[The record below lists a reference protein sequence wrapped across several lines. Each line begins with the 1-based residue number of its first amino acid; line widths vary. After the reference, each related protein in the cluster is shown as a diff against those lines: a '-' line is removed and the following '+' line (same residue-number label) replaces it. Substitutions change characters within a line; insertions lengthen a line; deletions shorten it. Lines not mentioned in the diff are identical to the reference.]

1 MPKYFLDLIIV
12 LFLHRVCMQA
22 THIMVVMS
30 ERVVN
35 IYLRHATED
44 MLKNGGKEIRCPCR
58 KCKLRGFL
66 NPFSGDLLGHL
77 LRYGFMDG
85 HTQWISDD
93 EDDEVHGASAGNEG
107 QQDNNND
114 QG

>member
-1 MPKYFLDLIIV
+1 
-12 LFLHRVCMQA
+12 MQA

-44 MLKNGGKEIRCPCR
+44 MLKNGGNEIRCPCR
-58 KCKLRGFL
+58 KCKLKCFL

-85 HTQWISDD
+85 HTQWITDD
-93 EDDEVHGASAGNEG
+93 EDDEVPGAPAGNDG
-107 QQDNNND
+107 Q
-114 QG
+114 